1 MTSFTST
8 RSTVRFTDTDGE
20 VSFAASRPAVTFTAG
35 YQSVSDSGGGV
46 SESQVRS
53 IVAEVP
59 ILFADWG
66 LHHYDTDG
74 ASPTSELNP
83 ADDLTAWETGGGPA
97 FWGVPTTGTW
107 RLLIHD
113 ELDRTLTGIYTYNA
127 DAHTIVRASDA
138 DTTAKMHQRHVIAK
152 TYRERSAGGVATNP
166 AWRPI
171 NTTLVARDVD
181 DAIGT
186 AVWDCVESID
196 TETFNVVTSFL
207 QTQFNERPGAHIA
220 SNLVTATA
228 VDGTATNLDVL
239 FPKTGCGETSVPT
252 AADFTTVVTL
262 PVATVVG
269 LFGEVNVLIP
279 YGTDKGLY
287 TLKASGPWT
296 EHETF
301 GGDLVMVFGGT
312 TTGQPGAWQGVNDRG
327 DGAVDPTAA
336 PTGWS
341 PFSVTPAQLRARI
354 IELVPE
360 LDIDAAQI
368 ASGTI
373 DIARVPTGTT
383 GSTVPFGNDSR
394 FSDART
400 PTAHKTSHQDGGSDE
415 LALDASQTTSG
426 TFDIARLPAFPPIQL
441 QITGR
446 YIRTADRGG
455 AAAPTTNRV
464 FYVPIWI
471 ETACTVDRIGV
482 FHEATTGGASSVARM
497 AIYTNSGNLP
507 TTKVVEATIDLTTA
521 AAFKAATISQ
531 SLTRGLHWLAVAS
544 QPTSGTPTY
553 SWGPP
558 RIMVGATDGTA
569 SGALFDSSTYSGTLP
584 TTAAP
589 SAVSTQPPI
598 VYLRI
603 A

>member
-1 MTSFTST
+1 MTDFTST

-20 VSFAASRPAVTFTAG
+20 VSFTASRPSVTFTAG
-35 YQSVSDSGGGV
+35 YQSVSGSGGL

-66 LHHYDTDG
+66 LHIIANDTY
-74 ASPTSELNP
+74 AIAEINP
-83 ADDLTAWETGGGPA
+83 ADDLAGWESGGGPA
-97 FWGVPTTGTW
+97 FWNVPTSGTT

-113 ELDRTLTGIYTYNA
+113 EIDRTLSGVWDYDA
-127 DAHTIVRASDA
+127 DAHTITRSADA
-138 DTTAKMHQRHVIAK
+138 NTTAKLHQRHIIAK

-171 NTTLVARDVD
+171 NTTLVARDATD
-181 DAIGT
+181 TIGT
-186 AVWDCVESID
+186 AVWDGVESID
-196 TETFNVVTSFL
+196 TETFNVVTAFL
-207 QTQFNERPGAHIA
+207 QQQFNERPGAHLA
-220 SNLVTATA
+220 ANLVTATA

-239 FPKTGCGETSVPT
+239 FPETGCGEGTVPT
-252 AADFTTVVTL
+252 AADFTTVATL

-312 TTGQPGAWQGVNDRG
+312 TTGQPGAWQGINDRG

-336 PTGWS
+336 PTGWI
-341 PFSVTPAQLRARI
+341 PFSVTPFQLRTRI
-354 IELVPE
+354 VELVPE

-383 GSTVPFGNDSR
+383 GTTVPFGNDSR

-400 PTAHKTSHQDGGSDE
+400 PTAHKTSHQSGGSDE
-415 LALDASQTTSG
+415 LGLAAAQITSG
-426 TFDIARLPAFPPIQL
+426 TFDIARIPDRPPL
-441 QITGR
+441 QIQVTGR
-446 YIRTADRGG
+446 YIRTGDRAG

-464 FYVPIWI
+464 WYIPIWI
-471 ETACTVDRIGV
+471 ETACTVDRIAV
-482 FHEATTGGASSVARM
+482 NHEATTGGASSVARL

-507 TTKVVEATIDLTTA
+507 GSKVVEATVSTSTA
-521 AAFKAATISQ
+521 AAVKPATISE
-531 SLTRGLHWLAVAS
+531 SLTRGLWWVAMAS
-544 QPTSGTPTY
+544 QPTSGAPTF
-553 SWGPP
+553 SWGNPS
-558 RIMVGATDGTA
+558 ILCGDTIGSGA
-569 SGALFDSSTYSGTLP
+569 GALFDTSTYSSTLP
-584 TTAAP
+584 STASVA
-589 SAVSTQPPI
+589 SLATQPPL